1 MMNQRL
7 VESVAQIVL
16 AMSEDERRLLNRT
29 LQRADLRQVDDLEC
43 TEKSLRIAEIAQDIQ
58 EFEELHHSPLSELS
72 VEHWLVAEPSS
83 PGRSTVQFSHRRS
96 TKPLEQN
103 SALDALDSVLPVNE
117 FTAETPKHVDDLP
130 QSFFQPMRLLHSDA
144 TAANWDGDYAPYEAP
159 SQNDRF

>member
-16 AMSEDERRLLNRT
+16 AMSEDERRLLDRT
-29 LQRADLRQVDDLEC
+29 LQRAGLRQLDDLEAA
-43 TEKSLRIAEIAQDIQ
+43 EKSLRITEIAQDIQ

-83 PGRSTVQFSHRRS
+83 PGHSTVQFSHRRS

-103 SALDALDSVLPVNE
+103 SALDSVLPVNE
-117 FTAETPKHVDDLP
+117 YTAETPKRSEDLP
-130 QSFFQPMRLLHSDA
+130 QSFFQPMRLLHSDV
-144 TAANWDGDYAPYEAP
+144 TAASWDADYAPYEAP